1 MKKNRLKL
9 AIGVISAA
17 VLFTAVS
24 AVQGNSVKN
33 SAVATAQVPVVGNI
47 GVGSLSDQQL
57 REIALKIIPGTI
69 VKSKYDYENG
79 HRLVEYDIIDKNG
92 IKRDLTL
99 FTSTG
104 KVYDI
109 DYDYDAQGNRFINQ
123 NHFDVK
129 ISYEQAQQ
137 IALSRVG
144 GGQVLAHKQEADY
157 GLFIYD
163 FMVRA
168 NNGTLFEIEVE
179 TTNGKILKLKTKSHF
194 DHHDYVVPP
203 VILANNNVTTPVV
216 PPTTTTPVPSNPVPS
231 TPNPSPSTS
240 GFKTEAQIRQVAL
253 SKYPGTVV
261 YFEQDYDDGMME
273 YEYRI
278 KQADGKV
285 LEVKINALGWIE
297 DVDYEGQY
305 VNGIFYKYD

>member
-33 SAVATAQVPVVGNI
+33 LAVATAHVPAVGNI

-57 REIALKIIPGTI
+57 RDIALGIIPGTI
-69 VKSKYDYENG
+69 VKTKYDYENG
-79 HRLVEYDIIDKNG
+79 HRVVEYDIVDKNG

-99 FTSTG
+99 FTSNG

-109 DYDYDAQGNRFINQ
+109 DYDYDAQGNRFINKDL
-123 NHFDVK
+123 FDVK

-137 IALSRVG
+137 TALNRVG
-144 GGQVLAHKQEADY
+144 GEQVLAHKQEADY
-157 GLFIYD
+157 GLFIYE
-163 FMVRA
+163 FIVRG
-168 NNGTLFEIEVE
+168 NNGIIYEIEVE
-179 TTNGKILKLKTKSHF
+179 TTNGTILKVKTKSHF
-194 DHHDYVVPP
+194 NYNDYVVPP
-203 VILANNNVTTPVV
+203 VRLTNNNVTTPTV
-216 PPTTTTPVPSNPVPS
+216 PPTTTTPAPSNPAPS
-231 TPNPSPSTS
+231 TPTPAPSTP
-240 GFKTEAQIRQVAL
+240 GFKTEAQVRQIAL
-253 SKYPGTVV
+253 SKFPGTVV

-285 LEVKINALGWIE
+285 LEVKVNALGWVE